1 MRSTRAARLP
11 RQPPSRATRQKKV
24 TFFVWTAFLA
34 ASAIIGVQHRSRPD
48 NDARQPAADTARRGV
63 QSLPFQSA
71 DADQLLPPPFV
82 SDASDGANCNFHQP
96 KEQLDVYSAHQSPNE
111 GAGR

>member
-1 MRSTRAARLP
+1 
-11 RQPPSRATRQKKV
+11 
-24 TFFVWTAFLA
+24 LA
-34 ASAIIGVQHRSRPD
+34 ASAIIDVKHRSRPD

-82 SDASDGANCNFHQP
+82 SDGANRNFHQP
-96 KEQLDVYSAHQSPNE
+96 KEISWRYIRRANHPMKVPTAESKAP
-111 GAGR
+111 